1 MKKSSKEKKTTS
13 KGSGADASQ
22 ESRRVKLREHTAFK
36 KSGKEE
42 EKGRVPVWVKESTL
56 DYERQLHD
64 LQIELMKMQSRVRA
78 DGLRIVMLFE
88 GRDAA
93 GKGGTI
99 KRFTEHMNPRGARV
113 VALEIPS
120 DKERTQWYF
129 QRYVANLPT
138 AGEIVFFDR
147 SWYNRAMVEPVMGFC
162 TDQENKRFLKDVPLF
177 ERMLVKDGIKLF
189 KFYFSVSKKEQLRR
203 FRSRHGDL
211 LRQYK
216 ISPVDELA
224 QELWDQ
230 YTVKKFQML
239 SETNRTIA
247 PWTIVRSDVKKLAR
261 LNCIKFVLSQID
273 YSDKAPAE
281 LLDDR
286 PRHHHLRH
294 RRAQD
299 DGGQLDEA
307 QVPSGLVR
315 FDDSDVG
322 QRPIPLS
329 PIEPK
334 ANHPHVGNLESQIV
348 DLGVDLAPIGLVDQ
362 HTGFERGRLAGREIA
377 QQIAQGVA
385 GVDDVLHHQDM
396 PFGDTAPQVH
406 DHPDGA
412 GGFGGIGV
420 GRQGHEVYGA
430 RDGELPREIGQE
442 NERPLEDADH
452 QEVVDAGVVLG
463 DLTGKLGDL
472 FLDGLGA
479 DQDPGF
485 AHCDAS
491 RGHVS
496 TTRNMRR

>member
-1 MKKSSKEKKTTS
+1 M
-13 KGSGADASQ
+13 
-22 ESRRVKLREHTAFK
+22 
-36 KSGKEE
+36 
-42 EKGRVPVWVKESTL
+42 WVKESTL

-281 LLDDR
+281 LLTIDPDIIIS
-286 PRHHHLRH
+286 
-294 RRAQD
+294 
-299 DGGQLDEA
+299 GIDE
-307 QVPSGLVR
+307 LKMME
-315 FDDSDVG
+315 DN
-322 QRPIPLS
+322 LMK
-329 PIEPK
+329 PK
-334 ANHPHVGNLESQIV
+334 S
-348 DLGVDLAPIGLVDQ
+348 
-362 HTGFERGRLAGREIA
+362 
-377 QQIAQGVA
+377 
-385 GVDDVLHHQDM
+385 
-396 PFGDTAPQVH
+396 
-406 DHPDGA
+406 
-412 GGFGGIGV
+412 
-420 GRQGHEVYGA
+420 
-430 RDGELPREIGQE
+430 LPG
-442 NERPLEDADH
+442 
-452 QEVVDAGVVLG
+452 
-463 DLTGKLGDL
+463 
-472 FLDGLGA
+472 
-479 DQDPGF
+479 
-485 AHCDAS
+485 
-491 RGHVS
+491 
-496 TTRNMRR
+496 